1 MKNTLLL
8 IACMFISFGMFAQ
21 EEIPEIAD
29 QDSIQVSIGKIN
41 LTIAASDTIV
51 KTSEQIKA
59 DSLHEARMAD
69 KRQKANLTHWGG
81 IDVGVNLLMD
91 KNQSTSFTGDDKWLD
106 TDPIKSMS
114 WSFNLFEEKIRLVKD
129 YVGITT
135 GLGITYNSY
144 GLDDNVRV
152 ISNSDTTYGFIA
164 DRELPDSLGGFT
176 SFSKNKLRTTYVR
189 VPLLLEF
196 NTSLDPKR
204 SVHVAAGVTA
214 GVRIGSINKIK
225 YEDDGKNIK
234 QRTKDD
240 FNFSPLTLDAS
251 VRVGFKHITLFANY
265 GLTPLFEDGKGAE
278 VYPLTV
284 GITLIPWISSDND
297 Y

>member
-1 MKNTLLL
+1 
-8 IACMFISFGMFAQ
+8 
-21 EEIPEIAD
+21 
-29 QDSIQVSIGKIN
+29 
-41 LTIAASDTIV
+41 
-51 KTSEQIKA
+51 
-59 DSLHEARMAD
+59 
-69 KRQKANLTHWGG
+69 
-81 IDVGVNLLMD
+81 
-91 KNQSTSFTGDDKWLD
+91 
-106 TDPIKSMS
+106 
-114 WSFNLFEEKIRLVKD
+114 IRLVKD

-152 ISNSDTTYGFIA
+152 ISNSDSTYGFMA
-164 DRELPDSLGGFT
+164 DRNLPDSLGGFT
-176 SFSKNKLRTTYVR
+176 SFTKNKLRTTYVR

-204 SVHVAAGVTA
+204 TVHVAAGVTG

-225 YEDDGKNIK
+225 YEEDGKNVK

-240 FNFSPLTLDAS
+240 FNFSPFTLDAS
-251 VRVGFKHITLFANY
+251 VRIGYKNFTLFANY

-284 GITLIPWISSDND
+284 GLTLIPWSADSNID
-297 Y
+297 

>member
-1 MKNTLLL
+1 
-8 IACMFISFGMFAQ
+8 MFISFGMFAQ
-21 EEIPEIAD
+21 EDIPEPVE
-29 QDSIQVSIGKIN
+29 QDSIKVSIGKIN
-41 LTIAASDTIV
+41 LTIADSNQKERTP
-51 KTSEQIKA
+51 EEIKA
-59 DSLHEARMAD
+59 DSLDLVKELDRE
-69 KRQKANLTHWGG
+69 RRVNLTHWGG
-81 IDVGVNLLMD
+81 IDVGVNMLMD
-91 KNQSTSFTGDDKWLD
+91 KNQNTSFSSDEKWLE
-106 TDPIKSMS
+106 TDPSKSLS
-114 WSFNLFEEKIRLVKD
+114 WSFNLFEQKIRLVND

-144 GLDDNVRV
+144 GLDEDVRV

-164 DRELPDSLGGFT
+164 DRDLPDSLGGFT
-176 SFSKNKLRTTYVR
+176 AFSKNKLRTTYVR

-204 SVHVAAGVTA
+204 SVHVAAGVTG

-225 YEDDGKNIK
+225 YEEDGKNVK

-240 FNFSPLTLDAS
+240 FNFSPFTLDAS
-251 VRVGFKHITLFANY
+251 VRVGYKNFTLFANY

-284 GITLIPWISSDND
+284 GLTLIPWSSDPD
-297 Y
+297 ID